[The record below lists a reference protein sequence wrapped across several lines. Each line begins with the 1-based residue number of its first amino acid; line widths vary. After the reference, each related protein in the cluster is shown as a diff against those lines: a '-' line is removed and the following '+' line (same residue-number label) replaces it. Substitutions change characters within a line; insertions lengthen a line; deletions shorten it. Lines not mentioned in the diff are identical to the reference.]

1 MMLDTGE
8 LCFEFYCLVFMVRII
23 INSSFQLI
31 TYFFKDSNVCFM
43 NGVFFRGVFHP
54 EFPSVLTALEID
66 HAVVANCLIDVR
78 GIETILLIKVRLS
91 TSYWS
96 SKKSIFSFYGVDT
109 IPSLI
114 VPVTDKRD
122 VGVCFGFVC
131 LFWFVSFF
139 VLFVLCLVLLFVFNF
154 VFSPLGRG
162 KDPGSSSRP

>member
-1 MMLDTGE
+1 
-8 LCFEFYCLVFMVRII
+8 
-23 INSSFQLI
+23 
-31 TYFFKDSNVCFM
+31 M

-114 VPVTDKRD
+114 VPVTDKRERC
-122 VGVCFGFVC
+122 GS
-131 LFWFVSFF
+131 FWFC
-139 VLFVLCLVLLFVFNF
+139 LFVLVCFVFCFVCF
-154 VFSPLGRG
+154 VFGFAVCF
-162 KDPGSSSRP
+162 